1 MITPEQIDRALDL
14 FERFVTAF
22 EYEMDEP
29 GEQDDLSIDFAFI
42 PDGPLDS

>member
-22 EYEMDEP
+22 EYEMDE
-29 GEQDDLSIDFAFI
+29 GQDDQAEFAIGFI

>member
-22 EYEMDEP
+22 EDEMIEAEVT
-29 GEQDDLSIDFAFI
+29 GDFAFI